1 MRKLSHLFF
10 VITIIVLCSCNNQKH
25 PEDKTETF
33 VNNFIAP
40 KSCITYAQEMY
51 VPKEY
56 FFFKS
61 IDYAKLVTTLQ
72 EKTLRGEITAYHP
85 FSNIVCTKGDIQTKF
100 KDEFSINEQK
110 SLLFEEEWAFDSAQ
124 FIMKKKVNS
133 YSLIREYIRKDEYR
147 GETPTKSIVARYDF
161 QTQNPTP
168 SKKPKL
174 TLLAK
179 DVSYEVSLVNNENP
193 EFLQNIQ
200 VNQVAKTIIE
210 KAISGTVACYSFN
223 FRDSLQ
229 PRSLEEVVHAL
240 GKGTD
245 CYTTVNDETG
255 ELDSICVD
263 KDIDFKEIQGLA
275 FIEDWYLN
283 NSTMEIIKEV
293 KAIAPIRC
301 FYHATG
307 DDTQTELIK
316 TIPFVMYLKN
326 HDKGK

>member
-1 MRKLSHLFF
+1 MRKLLTFI
-10 VITIIVLCSCNNQKH
+10 ITSLIVFSSCNHKRI
-25 PEDKTETF
+25 EKKTDTF

-51 VPKEY
+51 IPKEY

-72 EKTLRGEITAYHP
+72 EKTLRGEITAYLP
-85 FSNIVCTKGDIQTKF
+85 FSDIVCNKEDIQTKF
-100 KDEFSINEQK
+100 KDEFSLDEQK

-124 FIMKKKVNS
+124 FLMTKKVTS
-133 YSLIREYIRKDEYR
+133 YSLVREFIRKDEYR
-147 GETPTKSIVARYDF
+147 SEIPTKSIVARYEFKD
-161 QTQNPTP
+161 TT
-168 SKKPKL
+168 KTKRPKL

-179 DVSYEVSLVNNENP
+179 DVSYEVSLVNIDNP
-193 EFLQNIQ
+193 EFLENIQ
-200 VNQVAKTIIE
+200 VNQVVKTIIE
-210 KAISGTVACYSFN
+210 KAISGTVPCYSFN

-229 PRSLEEVVHAL
+229 PRNLNEVLESL
-240 GKGTD
+240 GKETD

-263 KDIDFKEIQGLA
+263 KDIDFKEIKGLA

-283 NSTMEIIKEV
+283 NTTMEIVKEV
-293 KAIAPIRC
+293 KGIAPIRH
-301 FYHATG
+301 FYHVT
-307 DDTQTELIK
+307 DDNTQSELIK